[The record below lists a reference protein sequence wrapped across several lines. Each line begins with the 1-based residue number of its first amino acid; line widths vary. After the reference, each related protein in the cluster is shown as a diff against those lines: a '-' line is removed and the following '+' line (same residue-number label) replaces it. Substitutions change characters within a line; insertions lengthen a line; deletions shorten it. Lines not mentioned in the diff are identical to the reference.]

1 MYVNRSLEFFR
12 IHIWFRPRMSLLHV
26 TYLHFRIIY
35 FLCLLYN
42 IWYVVLIV
50 YWVCMILNTVAYR
63 WRYYYTLDI
72 ILLTCNASYPLLVVF
87 NTYCVESLFC
97 FASSCVPFVAS
108 FSGLFLFCFSSSC
121 VPYVAS
127 FSGLFLFCFSSSCVP
142 YVASFSGLSFFGC
155 PFGIFYVY
163 SLLTYFSLAIINV
176 RENGRG
182 NQEWTIQRN
191 RQHWTHKTTDKFK
204 ENRDN

>member
-1 MYVNRSLEFFR
+1 MLNMLMLVDAESYLNYMYVNRSLEFFR

-108 FSGLFLFCFSSSC
+108 FSGL
-121 VPYVAS
+121 
-127 FSGLFLFCFSSSCVP
+127 
-142 YVASFSGLSFFGC
+142 SFFGC

-191 RQHWTHKTTDKFK
+191 RQHWTHKTTDKYK